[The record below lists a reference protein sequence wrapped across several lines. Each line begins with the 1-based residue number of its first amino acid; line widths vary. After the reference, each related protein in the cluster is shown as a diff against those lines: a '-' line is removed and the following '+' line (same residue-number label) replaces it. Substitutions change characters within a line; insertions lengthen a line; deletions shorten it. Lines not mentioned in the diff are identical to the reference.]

1 MLMTNICHCYECL
14 CLGKKFGQCGICR
27 YKYMHIVV
35 ETTAQEKFS
44 QRKWIGLFFEITE
57 QKMHCWDYADG
68 LLLIIAGIKQEII
81 RL

>member
-1 MLMTNICHCYECL
+1 MLMTNICQML
-14 CLGKKFGQCGICR
+14 WMSVVWGKFGHCGIRR

>member
-1 MLMTNICHCYECL
+1 MTNICQMLWMSLSGE
-14 CLGKKFGQCGICR
+14 KFGQCGLCR

-35 ETTAQEKFS
+35 ETTAQEKFP
-44 QRKWIGLFFEITE
+44 RGNELACFFEITE

>member
-1 MLMTNICHCYECL
+1 MLMTNICQILWMSLSGE
-14 CLGKKFGQCGICR
+14 KFGHCGICR

-44 QRKWIGLFFEITE
+44 QRKWICLFFEITE

>member
-1 MLMTNICHCYECL
+1 MLMTNICQMLWMSLSGE
-14 CLGKKFGQCGICR
+14 KFGHCCICR

-44 QRKWIGLFFEITE
+44 QRKWICLIFEITE